1 MANLIGAV
9 IMVVFITAM
18 VFMTVSVIKEAV
30 ENFELN
36 GFDWSDFAFSF
47 LLAGAPICLIM
58 ICVAVVT
65 YHVL

>member
-18 VFMTVSVIKEAV
+18 VFMAVSVMKEAV

-36 GFDWSDFAFSF
+36 GFDWRNFAFYF
-47 LLAGAPICLIM
+47 LLAGSPICLIM
-58 ICVAVVT
+58 ICVAVVAC
-65 YHVL
+65 HLL